1 MPSNLKGTSNMSG
14 KLHASALAAL
24 LTLAAIVSGP
34 AYAQSLAIHADADEH
49 PWRNTHGPQ
58 STDYALSGGMH
69 THRHGYGP
77 ATYSPAGRLAPREG
91 IEGARPRIL
100 DCVHVLFPQCGDGG

>member
-14 KLHASALAAL
+14 KFHAPALAAL

-34 AYAQSLAIHADADEH
+34 AYAQSLATHADAYEH
-49 PWRNTHGPQ
+49 PWPNTHGPQ
-58 STDYALSGGMH
+58 STDYALSVEMH

-77 ATYSPAGRLAPREG
+77 DAYSPAGQLAPREG
-91 IEGARPRIL
+91 VEGARPRIL
-100 DCVHVLFPQCGDGG
+100 DCVHVFFPQCSDGG